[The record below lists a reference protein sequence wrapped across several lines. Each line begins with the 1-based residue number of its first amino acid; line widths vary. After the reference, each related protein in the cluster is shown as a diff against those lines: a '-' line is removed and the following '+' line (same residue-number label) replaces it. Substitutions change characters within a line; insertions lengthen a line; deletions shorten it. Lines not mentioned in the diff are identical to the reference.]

1 MCQLNQTLRELAL
14 EAKQHRFGTAKRR
27 RILSLLFQK
36 IQQSGQLPR
45 CNYTYLPSKLREE
58 CTHVATQKLF
68 SYLSEKIELYQ
79 PEREFM
85 AWVIFLMQQRFFGD
99 AERELRGKNFSE
111 FRFQSL
117 TELFQSIPA
126 RRLEEIEREETNRN
140 FLEELVREIK
150 EDMQGVFKSNY
161 ITNRPDANLQ
171 YILLQYWEGYSG
183 SEIARGLAVPI
194 STLDSFLKR
203 KRPLL
208 QQYFQ
213 DWKIQ

>member
-14 EAKQHRFGTAKRR
+14 EAKQHRFGTARR
-27 RILSLLFQK
+27 RTILSLLFRK

-45 CNYTYLPSKLREE
+45 CNYAYLPSTLREE

-85 AWVIFLMQQRFFGD
+85 AWVIFLMQQRFFWE

-117 TELFQSIPA
+117 TELFQTFTA
-126 RRLEEIEREETNRN
+126 RQREELEKEQTTRSFFDELVKEIE
-140 FLEELVREIK
+140 
-150 EDMQGVFKSNY
+150 EDPKGLFKSHH
-161 ITNRPDANLQ
+161 ITHRPDANLQ
-171 YILLQYWEGYSG
+171 HILLQYGQGYSG
-183 SEIARGLAVPI
+183 SEIARSLGVPI

-203 KRPLL
+203 KRPFLK
-208 QQYFQ
+208 QYFQ
-213 DWKIQ
+213 DWKN